1 MWMISYQNILG
12 KEKRKYKQKEN
23 GGRRNDEFVFM
34 MKMVIKR
41 TLFTL
46 YVYIDIN
53 KCMSVD

>member
-23 GGRRNDEFVFM
+23 GGRNDEFVFM